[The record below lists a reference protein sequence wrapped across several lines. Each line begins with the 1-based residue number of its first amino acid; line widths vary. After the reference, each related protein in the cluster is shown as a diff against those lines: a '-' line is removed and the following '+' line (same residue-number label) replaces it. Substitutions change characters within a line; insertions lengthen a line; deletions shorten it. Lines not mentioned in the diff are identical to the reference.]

1 MTPMCREMVSQ
12 VMVSQVLPAE
22 RGGGTRSGR
31 RVPKNPIRCQEALKA
46 LKPQVPRCPG
56 MLENAAYAGGE
67 TGPAREKVWWVRGPL
82 VCLAEWDSQPSWAL
96 AVAGLSGLLAKAGR
110 SLGAGGGTHGKPGL
124 RARTRGPL
132 SPPDFQS
139 LAAGDTRSS
148 QNENGKPGGT
158 SCPP

>member
-31 RVPKNPIRCQEALKA
+31 RVPRNPFVAKRPSEA

-67 TGPAREKVWWVRGPL
+67 TGPARESL
-82 VCLAEWDSQPSWAL
+82 VGQRPI
-96 AVAGLSGLLAKAGR
+96 
-110 SLGAGGGTHGKPGL
+110 SL
-124 RARTRGPL
+124 
-132 SPPDFQS
+132 
-139 LAAGDTRSS
+139 
-148 QNENGKPGGT
+148 PGGMGLT
-158 SCPP
+158 AQLGTMWLWQGSQVCWPRPTAPWELEGAHMGSLVSEPGPEGP